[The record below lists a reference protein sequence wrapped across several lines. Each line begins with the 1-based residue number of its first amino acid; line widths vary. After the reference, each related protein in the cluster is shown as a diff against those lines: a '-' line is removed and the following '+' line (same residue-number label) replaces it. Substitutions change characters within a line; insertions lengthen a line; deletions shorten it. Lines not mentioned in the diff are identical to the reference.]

1 MRTVVKYRELHEVS
15 ALKTT
20 GASGIIQSLS
30 KWLAELLAGSLTP
43 GRHALQDL
51 QRGCLWH

>member
-43 GRHALQDL
+43 GCHALQDL